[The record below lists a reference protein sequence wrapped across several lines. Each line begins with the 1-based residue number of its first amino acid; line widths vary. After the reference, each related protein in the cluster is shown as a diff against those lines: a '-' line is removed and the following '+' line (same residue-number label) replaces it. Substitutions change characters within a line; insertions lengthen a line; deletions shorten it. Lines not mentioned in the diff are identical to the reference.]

1 WRHIACRV
9 IAFPKFVRKPGVASM
24 RWKCLLTIAVFLLL
38 TNSVETFA
46 QASKPQPHSIH
57 VLRNRDILLMV
68 QNGVKSHVIIANIMT
83 SHCAFDIFPPVLEDL
98 KRRGVP
104 ENVLHFMSVVPNG
117 PPNLPE
123 TDQPPNTDALLKTV
137 TVPQG
142 AAVTVETL
150 YPVSSASFKL
160 NNTIAFS
167 VVRPVY
173 ADGVLLIPRGTIA
186 RGKIVKLKK
195 AGTFGRGGA
204 LTIEME
210 QIVAIDGTRIPVQ
223 LTAEAEG
230 VNRTGALAAGAAAT
244 SALIF
249 PYTAPAAIVW
259 GFKKGDDAVIRGSK
273 EFAAVVKNDT
283 QIVGLIPD
291 KDKIIY
297 HYAEALKAKENSTST
312 PTNFP
317 RLGIRN

>member
-1 WRHIACRV
+1 
-9 IAFPKFVRKPGVASM
+9 M
-24 RWKCLLTIAVFLLL
+24 RWKCWLTIAVFLLL

-46 QASKPQPHSIH
+46 QTPKAQPHSVR

-123 TDQPPNTDALLKTV
+123 TDKPSPESLLKSV
-137 TVPQG
+137 QIPQG
-142 AAVTVETL
+142 TVVTVETL
-150 YPVSSASFKL
+150 YPISSADFKI

-167 VVRPVY
+167 VVRPIY

-186 RGKIVKLKK
+186 RAKIIRVKK
-195 AGTFGRGGA
+195 AGNFGRGGA
-204 LTIEME
+204 LSIEMDS
-210 QIVAIDGTRIPVQ
+210 IVAVDGTRIPVQ
-223 LTAEAEG
+223 LTANAEG
-230 VNRTGALAAGAAAT
+230 GNRSGVLAVGAAAT

-273 EFAAVVKNDT
+273 EFAAVVKTDT

-297 HYAEALKAKENSTST
+297 HYAEALKAKENSAAT
-312 PTNFP
+312 PAVFP
-317 RLGIRN
+317 RLTIRN